1 METVCSNQIKAQLKN
16 QRWAMMRTSLVF
28 QSSKTLFFLGGM
40 KTVFLELKMKVW
52 WQLILISIWMDSMK
66 WQKRNIYS
74 QQVNSPRKNGFES
87 CRNLWVWQSMSSW
100 EITLNSSRTFLL
112 ILFPT
117 SLKKNLSQE
126 WIDKSSSFKRAK
138 GLTQTNCRIKRFSGT
153 K

>member
-1 METVCSNQIKAQLKN
+1 
-16 QRWAMMRTSLVF
+16 VF

-52 WQLILISIWMDSMK
+52 WQLILISIWMGSMK

-87 CRNLWVWQSMSSW
+87 CRNLWVLQSMSSW

-112 ILFPT
+112 ILLPT

-126 WIDKSSSFKRAK
+126 YLRSQRSHSSLSMNVWAQLVLPDYSRI
-138 GLTQTNCRIKRFSGT
+138 LERTQRNLEILLIQWAQSQY
-153 K
+153 